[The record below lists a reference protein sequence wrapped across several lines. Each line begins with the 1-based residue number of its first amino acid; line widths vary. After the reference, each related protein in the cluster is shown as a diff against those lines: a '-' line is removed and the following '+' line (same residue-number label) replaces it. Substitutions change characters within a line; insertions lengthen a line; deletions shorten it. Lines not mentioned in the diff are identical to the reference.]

1 MEIILHAHHAEV
13 SASMRTRTERAVS
26 RLAERLRR
34 AVHAVIRFE
43 GDGAEKR
50 VELVLSSPRRR
61 PLVAEG
67 CGKTFGPAV
76 ATALTR
82 LEAQVRSEH
91 AKGVRQRRDARR
103 EARRVRAA

>member
-1 MEIILHAHHAEV
+1 MEIILHAHHADV
-13 SASMRTRTERAVS
+13 SASLRTRTERAVAK
-26 RLAERLRR
+26 LATRLRR

-67 CGKTFGPAV
+67 SGKTFGPAV
-76 ATALTR
+76 AAAVAR

-91 AKGVRQRRDARR
+91 ARTERQRRDARR
-103 EARRVRAA
+103 VRAA